1 MTAAVILT
9 VSSLLL
15 FAYVFDLTSS
25 KTKIPSVVLLLFLG
39 WIVRYLS
46 EVFKFKIPYL
56 VPLLPILGTLGLIL
70 IVLEG
75 SLELDFDKS
84 KESVLKKS
92 LFLSLMP
99 MIVSAFSVSFLFYYF
114 GDFSFKNTLVNS
126 IPICV
131 ISSAIA
137 IPSVKSLSY
146 LNKEFIIYESSLS
159 DIFGVLFFNFIVFNN
174 SIGIFSFGNFIF
186 QVLTIVILSVV
197 SIVGLSLLLHKID
210 HHIKF
215 GPIILI
221 VILIYEILKIY
232 HLPSLIF
239 IFLFGLF
246 LGNLDKLKKLKW
258 IEKLKPEELTSEI
271 VKFKEI
277 TFEAAFLVRALFFLL
292 FGYLIKTSEIF
303 NPDTVLWA
311 VAIVII
317 IFTVRYLH
325 LKIIALPINPLLFIA
340 PRGLITIL
348 LYLAIPSSQTI
359 PIMNNSLIIQVIIL
373 TSLIM
378 MVGIMMQKNKK

>member
-303 NPDTVLWA
+303 NTHTILWA
-311 VAIVII
+311 VAIVVI
-317 IFTVRYLH
+317 IFTIRYLH
-325 LKIIALPINPLLFIA
+325 LKIIALPVNPLLFIA

-378 MVGIMMQKNKK
+378 MVGIMIQKNKK